1 MERKNTNRILVTDL
15 LEHMP
20 DGMFTVDTNLHVQY
34 ANPAFYKLLNLTSE
48 ELLGTSISEWLGDLN
63 VLNSCMA
70 DIAQNGYCN
79 DQETVFKRK
88 DGTFVHISK
97 NVQALYDE
105 EENIQTIL
113 VSVRDLTSL
122 HALNKELLQSK
133 IDQKRYTD
141 DLENIIEERTGE
153 LTHRLLHNALTGQP
167 NRIKLLNDVEESE
180 APHAMILI
188 NIDSFNE
195 LNTFYG
201 HRIGDELLCAVAEAL
216 VDLSQKWKGSTVYK
230 LPVDEYA
237 ILISGT
243 FSPSHIE
250 AFASEL
256 SHWMSENVFAIHN
269 QEISLSMTMGIAF
282 SDADEEQ
289 NLLLR
294 ADMALKLAKKT
305 RQDYIV
311 YDQLFHIKEDYEKN
325 LSWIK
330 RLRSAIEED
339 RIVPFYQP
347 IVNAKTLEIVKYE
360 ALVRIVEEDG
370 TIITPIHFLGISKK
384 VKLYHRI
391 TTIMIDKVFEALRS
405 RPNAVCSI
413 NLSIEDINDVGMH
426 EYILR
431 KVQMFPNAHQVI
443 FEILESEGIE
453 NYDVVNSFIREV
465 KKYGVQ
471 IALDDFGAGYSNFAY
486 ITKLDID
493 YIKIDGSIIRDIHIN
508 PISQIVTE
516 TIIDFAT
523 KLNIKTVAE
532 FVCCEEVYQYIKSFP
547 LDGMQGYYF
556 GEPSASMEE

>member
-180 APHAMILI
+180 VPHAMILI

-413 NLSIEDINDVGMH
+413 NLSIEDINDVSMH